1 MGTDKRVLDKILRKK
16 KEIYNDIRNK
26 INKTENKANKL
37 LQKTTGNNLK
47 ELKVKSSQCLKEM
60 DRNIEKKKKVIKRI
74 RRSIDKVNKLYEKLN
89 NSSVVDEMKE
99 FKENFAADLNKKIE
113 KINKFKSEQDAF
125 YKKEFNKLNKE
136 ADKILKD

>member
-16 KEIYNDIRNK
+16 KEIYNDIRSK

-47 ELKVKSSQCLKEM
+47 ELKVKSTQFLKEM
-60 DRNIEKKKKVIKRI
+60 DRNIEKKKKVINRI

-113 KINKFKSEQDAF
+113 EINKFKSEQDAF